1 MTVLYKGIPMKLFGH
16 STYNGQFGTY
26 NSPRKYVF
34 LPAKIEFLGFLL
46 DSETITISLTC
57 EKADKFVTLCNKL
70 LLKCEITIRDFAQVI
85 GKLVASQH
93 GVKFAPLFL
102 KDLEHE
108 KRKSSKKCKRQLGFK
123 NNFIKEIL

>member
-1 MTVLYKGIPMKLFGH
+1 MGLTIHPDK
-16 STYNGQFGTY
+16 S
-26 NSPRKYVF
+26 VF

-46 DSETITISLTC
+46 DSEMITISLTC

-85 GKLVASQH
+85 GKLVASQP
-93 GVKFAPLFL
+93 GVQFAPLFL

-108 KRKSSKKCKRQLGFK
+108 KERALKKCKRQL
-123 NNFIKEIL
+123 